1 MMTGAPEQ
9 TGQRSGLFYR
19 ILAGLVSL
27 LVLVA
32 LVLTSVRL
40 LLTPSYVNFEYR
52 TPNFPTDPFGFS
64 RADRLYWSQVALD
77 YLLNQAGISFLAD
90 LRFADGSAV
99 YNERELGHMV
109 DVKIVV
115 KGALLV
121 WYASLLALLLLG
133 LWAWRG
139 GWWPTFRQALSR
151 GGWLTVIFVGVII
164 PIVLVGFGV
173 FFVAFHEVFFD
184 PGTWVF
190 RYSDTL
196 IRLFP
201 ERFWRDAFLAIAAL
215 SLAGGL
221 AVALGLRRKA
231 SPLES
236 NRDSSDR

>member
-90 LRFADGSAV
+90 LRFADASSTRQGFHSWQICVSRTIQRSITSA
-99 YNERELGHMV
+99 NS
-109 DVKIVV
+109 
-115 KGALLV
+115 A
-121 WYASLLALLLLG
+121 
-133 LWAWRG
+133 
-139 GWWPTFRQALSR
+139 T
-151 GGWLTVIFVGVII
+151 WLT
-164 PIVLVGFGV
+164 
-173 FFVAFHEVFFD
+173 
-184 PGTWVF
+184 
-190 RYSDTL
+190 
-196 IRLFP
+196 
-201 ERFWRDAFLAIAAL
+201 
-215 SLAGGL
+215 
-221 AVALGLRRKA
+221 
-231 SPLES
+231 
-236 NRDSSDR
+236 

>member
-1 MMTGAPEQ
+1 MMPGAREQ

-151 GGWLTVIFVGVII
+151 GGWLTVIFGGGII

-215 SLAGGL
+215 SLVGGL
-221 AVALGLRRKA
+221 AVALGLRQKA
-231 SPLES
+231 S
-236 NRDSSDR
+236 N